1 MVLEQEIQPYSV
13 WFPQALKHFGETA
26 FFVILGALVV
36 SYLVAAFRYGP
47 LAAGDRLYRALLG
60 AAKDLISIAPRR
72 VWALARL
79 SIHEAIR
86 RRVWVALVAFGVVL
100 MFAGWFLDPTSP
112 EPGPLYLRFVMSAT
126 TYLVLLMAL
135 LISTFSLPADVK
147 NRTITTVVTKPV
159 HTSEIVLGRIV
170 GFTIVGTV
178 LLALMALC
186 SYVFVARALN
196 HTHEIVAEDI
206 NESALEPGHLKPGR
220 VGTTEMAQNHQHD
233 VLLREDGV
241 LETDFKFGHKHYIH
255 TEKVDG
261 KTRYICDS
269 PEDLL
274 TARVPLLGKLQF
286 LDRDGQ
292 PKEKGIN
299 VGHEWDYRGFVDG
312 QTKSAAIWTFDNI
325 DEDKLF
331 PNIPVEERKLP
342 LEMNIRVFRTY
353 KGDIEKGIQAK
364 LFLRN
369 PETKLESEPFIFRV
383 KEFTI
388 DSRFIPRK
396 LDRAD
401 PRRAMPKIDLFKDL
415 VHDGKLEVVLQCL
428 ESGQLL
434 GVAAPDLYIRADDAN
449 FPLSFAKG
457 YLGIWMQ
464 MELVIGIGVMFSTFL
479 SGAVAMVATLGC
491 MVIGFFAE
499 DVGKLF
505 EAVITGNSK
514 IMPGGGPV
522 ESFVRLIT
530 QKSITVPYDESPSVD
545 VMKWIDSVFMR
556 GLKAWTDV
564 LPDFSGFWNVKFV
577 VGGFNVPTDLVLEQ
591 LTQMAAYM
599 LAAFIAGF
607 LFLRMREVAR

>member
-1 MVLEQEIQPYSV
+1 MVLEQEIPSYSV

-60 AAKDLISIAPRR
+60 AAKDLVSIAPRR

-86 RRVWVALVAFGVVL
+86 RRVWVALVAFAVVL
-100 MFAGWFLDPTSP
+100 MFAGWFLDPNSP

-170 GFTIVGTV
+170 GFTVVGTV
-178 LLALMALC
+178 LLTLMALA

-196 HTHEIVAEDI
+196 HTHEIVFDDEAAAE
-206 NESALEPGHLKPGR
+206 LGHLKPGR
-220 VGTTEMAQNHQHD
+220 VGNTRMAQNHQHD

-241 LETDFKFGHKHYIH
+241 LETDFKFGHKHYIR
-255 TEKVDG
+255 TEKVGG
-261 KTRYICDS
+261 KTRYICES

-274 TARVPLLGKLQF
+274 TARVPLLGKLRF

-312 QTKSAAIWTFDNI
+312 NTKSEAIFTFDNI

-331 PNIPVEERKLP
+331 PNIPAEDRKLP

-353 KGDIEKGIQAK
+353 KGDIENGIRAK

-369 PETKLESEPFIFRV
+369 PETHLDSQPFIFRV

-388 DSRFIPRK
+388 ESRFVPRR
-396 LDRAD
+396 LDRAKASEGD
-401 PRRAMPKIDLFKDL
+401 PKIDLFKDL
-415 VHDGKLEVVLQCL
+415 VHDGKLEVHLQCL

-434 GVAAPDLYIRADDAN
+434 GVAAPDLYIRADDAS
-449 FPLSFAKG
+449 FPLSFLKG

-499 DVGKLF
+499 EVGKLF

-530 QKSITVPYDESPSVD
+530 QKSITAPYDESPSVD
-545 VMKWIDSVFMR
+545 IMKWVDSVFMR
-556 GLKAWTDV
+556 VLKGWTDV

>member
-26 FFVILGALVV
+26 FFVILGALAV

-135 LISTFSLPADVK
+135 LISTFSLPADMK

-170 GFTIVGTV
+170 GFSIVGTV

-220 VGTTEMAQNHQHD
+220 VGTTKMAQNHQHD

-241 LETDFKFGHKHYIH
+241 LETDFKFGHKHYIR

-261 KTRYICDS
+261 KTRYICES

-274 TARVPLLGKLQF
+274 TARVPLLGKLHF

-312 QTKSAAIWTFDNI
+312 QHKSAAIWTFDNI

-331 PNIPVEERKLP
+331 PNIPVGGTQTAAGNEHSRVSHLQGRHRK
-342 LEMNIRVFRTY
+342 
-353 KGDIEKGIQAK
+353 GH
-364 LFLRN
+364 
-369 PETKLESEPFIFRV
+369 S
-383 KEFTI
+383 
-388 DSRFIPRK
+388 
-396 LDRAD
+396 
-401 PRRAMPKIDLFKDL
+401 
-415 VHDGKLEVVLQCL
+415 GKVV
-428 ESGQLL
+428 
-434 GVAAPDLYIRADDAN
+434 
-449 FPLSFAKG
+449 FAK
-457 YLGIWMQ
+457 
-464 MELVIGIGVMFSTFL
+464 
-479 SGAVAMVATLGC
+479 SGNQ
-491 MVIGFFAE
+491 
-499 DVGKLF
+499 VGKRTVYFPRQGIHDRKPLYSPQ
-505 EAVITGNSK
+505 TGSRE
-514 IMPGGGPV
+514 PCEG
-522 ESFVRLIT
+522 RCR
-530 QKSITVPYDESPSVD
+530 KSICSRIWCTTA
-545 VMKWIDSVFMR
+545 KWKSCCN
-556 GLKAWTDV
+556 AWNRANCWAWRRPICT
-564 LPDFSGFWNVKFV
+564 FA
-577 VGGFNVPTDLVLEQ
+577 PT
-591 LTQMAAYM
+591 TPTS
-599 LAAFIAGF
+599 
-607 LFLRMREVAR
+607 R